1 MCEKERPLGFVK
13 VQGNKKWLLLLLLL
27 LFLLLLAWI
36 CACPP
41 WYFLAPQK
49 STHKTLSLSLSLSL
63 FTWVLA
69 LEPSPRLTHISRPKT
84 MDSCINSLN
93 TYLTISTHHHHH
105 YYQLSTLKVFIFHI
119 SFYILKLFFFIQ
131 NFFIYFF

>member
-1 MCEKERPLGFVK
+1 MIVIVVVVAFFVVVSMDLCMPSLILPNPTKEHT
-13 VQGNKKWLLLLLLL
+13 QN
-27 LFLLLLAWI
+27 
-36 CACPP
+36 
-41 WYFLAPQK
+41 
-49 STHKTLSLSLSLSL
+49 SLSLSLSV